1 MKSLDNNNL
10 KKLLENKSNKINKN
24 RVIFH
29 VDVNNAFLS
38 WTAIDLLEKGYK
50 TDIRTIPSIIGGDE
64 TKRSGI
70 VLAKSNSAKELGI
83 KTAEPI
89 YFALKKFPNIKIY
102 SPNHILY
109 EKKSEELNK
118 LFYNYT
124 EIIEKYSI
132 DESFLDVTDYLFRKN
147 TFRISKKIKKRYF

>member
-1 MKSLDNNNL
+1 MQSLDNNLEELL
-10 KKLLENKSNKINKN
+10 KSKLNKNNKN

-38 WTAIDLLEKGYK
+38 WTAVELLK
-50 TDIRTIPSIIGGDE
+50 TNNKDIRNIPSIIGGDE

-70 VLAKSNSAKELGI
+70 VLARSNPAKELGI

-89 YFALKKFPNIKIY
+89 YFALKKVPSLEIYPPNF
-102 SPNHILY
+102 ILY

-118 LFYNYT
+118 LFNKYT
-124 EIIEKYSI
+124 EIVEKYSI
-132 DESFLDVTDYLFRKN
+132 DESFLDVTDYLFRQN
-147 TFRISKKIKKRYF
+147 SSRISKKIKNRYF